1 MYHEGLEDDP
11 EDDDAEATSD
21 TARAA
26 LGARRLLAK
35 VGPPLIVFFVLTFMH
50 ALALLVFKFCAV
62 NGSYP
67 FSPASA
73 LVCTEATKLVLA
85 TWLHRHEIRGM
96 PEATRPVG
104 LLDSFRL
111 TATPAVWT
119 ATAVIAA
126 LYTVN
131 NLLSYYL
138 VAKTDPGTLA
148 IAKATVPYLCAVLL
162 RLLGRPLTDLQWCC
176 IMLQCAGVVVT
187 QSRPG
192 GGVYSA
198 PLYVVLLLSVV
209 VTASSSV
216 FNERIIKTFAA
227 PLQQINMIMYA
238 AGVVLAAGCFFLVPG
253 YADKRFFEGYSLTTL
268 LLIFVQA
275 VYGLCVGY
283 AYKYADVIIKN
294 LSSSTTLALLVFVSA
309 AFFHVPLT
317 VYSVTGLVI
326 IVSTSYLYLRH
337 NSTAG
342 GDQRAKRCCGLRPPR
357 TRRAHTTARRP
368 SCRASR
374 SSCCARGIAR
384 PTWWRRLRLRGRRVA
399 AEGGRVQRRPAEVV
413 SHGEFTRRA
422 PAVRLCR
429 RGEKRPKH
437 RRVPALHGGPHRRAA
452 VRVADRA
459 VDAALLQKEL
469 TSPIR
474 IPSAAQR

>member
-1 MYHEGLEDDP
+1 
-11 EDDDAEATSD
+11 
-21 TARAA
+21 
-26 LGARRLLAK
+26 
-35 VGPPLIVFFVLTFMH
+35 
-50 ALALLVFKFCAV
+50 
-62 NGSYP
+62 
-67 FSPASA
+67 
-73 LVCTEATKLVLA
+73 
-85 TWLHRHEIRGM
+85 
-96 PEATRPVG
+96 
-104 LLDSFRL
+104 
-111 TATPAVWT
+111 
-119 ATAVIAA
+119 
-126 LYTVN
+126 
-131 NLLSYYL
+131 
-138 VAKTDPGTLA
+138 
-148 IAKATVPYLCAVLL
+148 
-162 RLLGRPLTDLQWCC
+162 
-176 IMLQCAGVVVT
+176 MLQCAGVVVT

-342 GDQRAKRCCGLRPPR
+342 GDQRAKRCCGLRP
-357 TRRAHTTARRP
+357 
-368 SCRASR
+368 
-374 SSCCARGIAR
+374 
-384 PTWWRRLRLRGRRVA
+384 
-399 AEGGRVQRRPAEVV
+399 
-413 SHGEFTRRA
+413 
-422 PAVRLCR
+422 
-429 RGEKRPKH
+429 
-437 RRVPALHGGPHRRAA
+437 RAA
-452 VRVADRA
+452 VPACA
-459 VDAALLQKEL
+459 IASILAA
-469 TSPIR
+469 SIV
-474 IPSAAQR
+474 